1 MKKRNAMVGALI
13 ALLVLGGAFLGYRK
27 LAQPPTEQRAAA
39 PAPAAPPG
47 VLRFAVGAPQLAY
60 IRSEPAVLVPE
71 PVLEPLN
78 ARVAYDENHTAR
90 ISSPIAGR
98 VVKIAVLPGD
108 KVTAGQALAWLDAPD
123 YSGARADLA
132 KAEADL
138 RLKQTN
144 FTRAKE
150 LYDGGVVALKDYQSA
165 ENDLKQ
171 DEAEVRRA
179 RGRIRNLAAAGAGD
193 GDRFALRAPIAG
205 VVTERQLNPG
215 AQVRPDN
222 PNPLFVITDPA
233 HLWVMV
239 DLPER
244 QLAKVKAGQALAVD
258 VDAYRGDSFAGQVE
272 YVGDVLDPA
281 TRRIQVRC
289 SVDNSRG
296 RLKPEMFARVTVFG
310 ETADPVLRILT
321 DSIITEGLYTYV
333 FVEKEPGVFEKRRVT
348 ARLQGRDMSYVRNGL
363 QAGDKVVV
371 TGALL
376 LNSELTGSD

>member
-1 MKKRNAMVGALI
+1 MKGRKAMVAALVGV
-13 ALLVLGGAFLGYRK
+13 LVLGGGYLGYRK
-27 LAQPPTEQRAAA
+27 LGTAPPQEKTAA
-39 PAPAAPPG
+39 PAPPAQPG
-47 VLRFAVGAPQLAY
+47 VLRFAAGAPQLAY
-60 IRSEPAVLVPE
+60 IRTEPAVLVPE

-90 ISSPIAGR
+90 VSSPIAGR
-98 VVKIAVLPGD
+98 VVKIAVQAGD
-108 KVTAGQALAWLDAPD
+108 KVAAGQPLAWLDAPD

-132 KAEADL
+132 KVNADL
-138 RLKQTN
+138 HLKQTN
-144 FTRAKE
+144 FARAKE
-150 LYDGGVVALKDYQSA
+150 LYDGGVIALKDYQVA
-165 ENDLKQ
+165 ENDLRQ

-179 RGRIRNLAAAGAGD
+179 RGRLRNLAAAGAD

-215 AQVRPDN
+215 AEVRPDN
-222 PNPLFVITDPA
+222 PNPLFVITDPG

-244 QLAKVKAGQALAVD
+244 QLAKVKAGQALAID

-272 YVGDVLDPA
+272 HVGDVLDPT

-310 ETADPVLRILT
+310 EMADPVLRILT
-321 DSIITEGLYTYV
+321 DSVITEGLYTSV

-348 ARLQGRDMSYVRNGL
+348 ARLQGRDMSYVRGGL
-363 QAGDKVVV
+363 RAGEQVVV